1 MDKILGI
8 IGGSPGGSSVTEGR
22 TSFIVGVEA
31 LSVKYVA
38 MRSLPS
44 GVCGL

>member
-1 MDKILGI
+1 VLA
-8 IGGSPGGSSVTEGR
+8 GGSSVTEDR
-22 TSFIVGVEA
+22 TSFILRVEA

-44 GVCGL
+44 GICEL